1 MKADRWLLVRADEQL
16 WQYSPIEEHMQTPTY
31 YGNIGVLSEVAR
43 YRVRL
48 HRRLIKWVGTL
59 APRRRSRRGRTVIQS
74 R

>member
-1 MKADRWLLVRADEQL
+1 
-16 WQYSPIEEHMQTPTY
+16 MQTPTY